1 MPMNILFFFFSMLS
15 IQANTLS
22 LAETETLALQAD
34 WGLKRS
40 EQLVAA
46 QREAIISQQQLP
58 DPKLKLAAANL
69 PVDSLRSGQE
79 PMTQGIIALQQ
90 SLPTLNTLTLKG
102 EQAQAQVKATQAQ
115 QHIQQRQLLQKV
127 RTLWLEIYEAEKLL
141 ELLSQKRQ
149 LYQELLPIAKSAYKV
164 GDGQQQDIVRV
175 KILLSKLSDKEN
187 QLHGQNQAK
196 RQQLAQWLG
205 QHSQRPWPPALP
217 DQFILL
223 PDIPESALSQ
233 HPELTQLQAQHQVSQ
248 KAVALAREAY
258 RPSFNL
264 EVSYSWRDSYTDM
277 LSFGVV
283 ADLPIFQEKRQDK
296 RLAAQQK
303 QQQADLFALQD
314 RQAALRAQQAAYWQQ
329 ARSQHQRIQHYQR
342 QILPELKQIT
352 ALVIAD
358 YAAGLSD
365 FNALMQAREA
375 EITAAEEL
383 VQLQT
388 TLARSITVLLYL
400 TQETEDAR

>member
-1 MPMNILFFFFSMLS
+1 MSILFFFFSMLS
-15 IQANTLS
+15 IQADTLS
-22 LAETETLALQAD
+22 LAETETLAIQAD

-69 PVDSLRSGQE
+69 PVDSLRTGQE

-90 SLPTLNTLTLKG
+90 SLPTLNTLALKG

-127 RTLWLEIYEAEKLL
+127 RTLWLEVYEAEKLV
-141 ELLSQKRQ
+141 ELLTQKRQ

-164 GDGQQQDIVRV
+164 GHGQQQDIVRV
-175 KILLSKLSDKEN
+175 KILLSKLTDKEN
-187 QLHGQNQAK
+187 QLQGQNQAK
-196 RQQLAQWLG
+196 RHQLAQWLG
-205 QHSQRPWPPALP
+205 QHSQRPWPAALP
-217 DQFILL
+217 EQFILL

-314 RQAALRAQQAAYWQQ
+314 RQAALGAQQAAYWQQ
-329 ARSQHQRIQHYQR
+329 ARSQYKRIQHYQR

-388 TLARSITVLLYL
+388 ALARSITVLLYL
-400 TQETEDAR
+400 TQEADDAH